1 LSRSQHLCGTHAVRP
16 ANQAGSRPPV
26 RPWAAWL
33 ALLAALLPCAT
44 ASAAGTILDKIDKKK
59 PGPADTSLD
68 DYLRRV
74 RQAGVETPATSGSLW
89 VSSGPLSSMA
99 SDYKARWPGDL
110 IVVRL
115 VDTFSAATSGENNT
129 SRQFSTQSAIT
140 GLLAKLGANNAL
152 QNMFNANSTTALDGK
167 GASTMSSS
175 LQLNLSGRVVDVLPN
190 GVLVVEAVRDF
201 TVGND
206 RQTVTLRGLVRP
218 GDVAVDNSV
227 LSSQV
232 TSVELAIKGKGAVAD
247 ASRQP
252 NAIVRLLLKVLSF

>member
-1 LSRSQHLCGTHAVRP
+1 MSSFPRKSLVLSLT
-16 ANQAGSRPPV
+16 
-26 RPWAAWL
+26 
-33 ALLAALLPCAT
+33 LLAVLAPPR
-44 ASAAGTILDKIDKKK
+44 AARAGHAFFKPK
-59 PGPADTSLD
+59 PGPADTSLE
-68 DYLRRV
+68 DYLKRV
-74 RQAGVETPATSGSLW
+74 REAGTESPSSVGSLW
-89 VSSGPLSSMA
+89 VSSGPLSSFA
-99 SDYKARWPGDL
+99 ADYKARWAGDL

-129 SRQFSTQSAIT
+129 SRQFSTQSAVT
-140 GLLAKLGANNAL
+140 GLLGKFGPSNAL

-167 GASTMSSS
+167 GASTMSSN

-190 GVLVVEAVRDF
+190 GTLVIEAVRDF

-206 RQTVTLRGLVRP
+206 RQTVTVRGLVRP
-218 GDVAVDNSV
+218 GDIATDNSV

-232 TSVELAIKGKGAVAD
+232 TSVELVIKGKGAVAD

>member
-1 LSRSQHLCGTHAVRP
+1 MLRFSRRS
-16 ANQAGSRPPV
+16 
-26 RPWAAWL
+26 
-33 ALLAALLPCAT
+33 LAALLMLL
-44 ASAAGTILDKIDKKK
+44 AAGASPKRTFADHKFLKPK

-68 DYLRRV
+68 DYLSKV
-74 RQAGVETPATSGSLW
+74 RAAGAEMPSTSGSLW
-89 VSSGPLSSMA
+89 VSSGPMSSLA

-129 SRQFSTQSAIT
+129 SRQFGTQSGIT
-140 GLLAKLGANNAL
+140 GLLGKFGPSNAL
-152 QNMFNANSTTALDGK
+152 QNMFNANSTTTLDGK
-167 GASTMSSS
+167 GASTMSSN

-190 GVLVVEAVRDF
+190 GVLVIEAVRDF

-206 RQTVTLRGLVRP
+206 RQTVTVRGLVRA
-218 GDVAVDNSV
+218 GDIATDNSV